1 MRVEVFAGPEEA
13 AKGAAIVVASEARD
27 AVALRGRFIVAFS
40 GGATPWPMLRA
51 LADEEVPWDKVQIV
65 QVDERAAP
73 AGDPARNF
81 IHLRERLLAYAAMP
95 PANAHA
101 MPVEEPDLNAAAGE
115 YARTLESMAGSP
127 PVLDLVHL
135 GLGPDGHTASLVPG
149 DPVLQI
155 AGADVAVTGV
165 YEGHRRMTMTYPI
178 LNRARRI
185 LWLVTGAGKAEMLA
199 RLRRGDRSIPAGR
212 VRQDDALI
220 LTDRAAA
227 GLPGASAG

>member
-1 MRVEVFAGPEEA
+1 MQIEVFAGPEEA

-40 GGATPWPMLRA
+40 GGATPWLMLRA

-65 QVDERAAP
+65 QVDERAVP
-73 AGDPARNF
+73 AGDRARNF
-81 IHLRERLLAYAAMP
+81 THLRQRLLPYAAAS
-95 PANAHA
+95 PANVHA
-101 MPVEEPDLNAAAGE
+101 MPVEEPDLDAAAAG
-115 YARTLESMAGSP
+115 YARTLESVAGSP

-135 GLGPDGHTASLVPG
+135 GLGSDGHTASLVPG
-149 DPVLQI
+149 DPVLEI
-155 AGADVAVTGV
+155 ASADVAVTGV
-165 YEGHRRMTMTYPI
+165 YEGRRRMTMTYPI

-199 RLRRGDRSIPAGR
+199 RLCRGDRSIPAGR

-220 LTDRAAA
+220 LADRAAA